1 MLKCRECGEMVNP
14 EDVYCAYCGI
24 RLKEPVPFVS
34 DEPAT
39 ISEPEV
45 IQGFSTPESE
55 IALKYHVA
63 EHEVSQES
71 SIPESALPQQ
81 KITGTVDSPRPFS
94 KEELPG
100 EHLSEILGEV
110 PTPRILKP
118 KKPVPE
124 FEKLFEPEKT
134 GLQTPEIK
142 EAKVSEIEK
151 PEEVL
156 TESAQGKLEPTEGHV
171 AERTDLVD
179 LEDTLPY
186 APEDLKREKLLGIE
200 KPKSFLE
207 YDEIKDKVQEK
218 MISLQEDLASHEAS
232 QEERIPQKREGI
244 QDAKIIEEKTEKKI
258 TEEKKIE
265 AVEETDIGRKAR
277 EGIEREAESRK
288 EVVSSAILQQ
298 RKGKLTL
305 LQEGTVLANRYEIVK
320 KIGGGGMGA
329 VYLAKD
335 RNLGGA
341 LRAVKEMIQS
351 YVDEEKQEKAVN
363 DFRREA
369 LLLSSLEH
377 PSIPTIYDYF
387 HDEREGRFYL
397 VMKYIS
403 GSDLAAKL
411 RSSPEGRIQEKI
423 VVQWAIQI
431 ADVLDYLHNHQPPVI
446 YRDLKPSNIM
456 IDSNTGKVML
466 IDFGIARWVRREEKG
481 VTAVGTMGYAP
492 PELFSGH
499 AEPRSDI
506 YSLGATM
513 FHLLTGADPQNNP
526 LLIFDFSKNPR
537 PRQINPTLSDQIEQ
551 IIMRAVE
558 YKPECRFSSA
568 REMHDAL
575 VQHLQNLELGKVSFG
590 RKSIS
595 AKIDQEHIF
604 CGFCGK
610 KILAADVYCPFCG
623 ARQAPITSAK
633 TPLEKELQQTISIHK
648 EKARLYVINTEE
660 ASVPFFD
667 IEKDSV
673 LVGRRDPL
681 SHIYPDIDLT
691 KYDPQTKISRR
702 HARIWREGDKFMIE
716 DLGSSNGT
724 VLIKKTNEVMRL
736 LPKQPKFL
744 SSGDKI
750 KLGDTILRFVIS

>member
-1 MLKCRECGEMVNP
+1 MLKCRECGEIVNP

-24 RLKEPVPFVS
+24 RLKESVPFTS
-34 DEPAT
+34 DEPAAM
-39 ISEPEV
+39 SEPEA
-45 IQGFSTPESE
+45 IQESSTPESE
-55 IALKYHVA
+55 IALKYHAA
-63 EHEVSQES
+63 ECELTQES
-71 SIPESALPQQ
+71 FIPESALPQQ

-94 KEELPG
+94 KEE
-100 EHLSEILGEV
+100 HLSEILGEV

-118 KKPVPE
+118 KEPIPE
-124 FEKLFEPEKT
+124 LEKLFEPEKIE
-134 GLQTPEIK
+134 LQAPKTEEVEVP
-142 EAKVSEIEK
+142 EIEK
-151 PEEVL
+151 PEKVL
-156 TESAQGKLEPTEGHV
+156 TESAQEKREPIEEHV
-171 AERTDLVD
+171 VERTDFMN

-186 APEDLKREKLLGIE
+186 TPEDLKREKLLGAE
-200 KPKSFLE
+200 KPKSFPA

-218 MISLQEDLASHEAS
+218 MIPLQEDLVSQKAS
-232 QEERIPQKREGI
+232 QEEQALQKKEEVEAG
-244 QDAKIIEEKTEKKI
+244 KIIEEKTEKGI
-258 TEEKKIE
+258 AEGKKIE
-265 AVEETDIGRKAR
+265 VVEETNIEERKAR
-277 EGIEREAESRK
+277 EAIEREAEGRK
-288 EVVSSAILQQ
+288 EAVSSAISGQ

-411 RSSPEGRIQEKI
+411 RSSPEGRIEEKI

-431 ADVLDYLHNHQPPVI
+431 TDVLDYLHNHQPPVI

-456 IDSNTGKVML
+456 VESNTGKVML
-466 IDFGIARWVRREEKG
+466 IDFGIARWVHREEKG

-551 IIMRAVE
+551 IVMRAVE
-558 YKPECRFSSA
+558 YKSERRFSSA

-575 VQHLQNLELGKVSFG
+575 VQHLQNLEFGKVSFG

-595 AKIDQEHIF
+595 AKIAQKHIF
-604 CGFCGK
+604 CAFCGK
-610 KILAADVYCPFCG
+610 KILAIDVYCPFCG
-623 ARQAPITSAK
+623 ARQAPRASAE
-633 TPLEKELQQTISIHK
+633 TPVEKELQQTISIPK

-702 HARIWREGDKFMIE
+702 HARIWREGGKFMIE

-724 VLIKKTNEVMRL
+724 VLIKITNEVMRL
-736 LPKQPKFL
+736 LPKQPKLL